1 MPDRFKLLVFDWD
14 GTVMDSAPRIVAC
27 MHAAIRDLAL
37 EPLADAAIRNI
48 IGLGLREAIDSLF
61 PGRDDAFHQRFVEC
75 YRYYFLSA
83 DQTPAALFPAADET
97 LRTLYAEGYLMAIA
111 TGKGRHGLDKVLDES
126 RLREFFHVTRCADET
141 RSKPHPQML
150 LEIMEEM
157 AVSPRHTLMIGDT
170 EYDMEMAN
178 NAGAAAL
185 AATYGAHE
193 RSRLLRHNPL
203 GCIDAIGKLTGWL
216 ANICEE
222 SLPSATRPRPLCPEV
237 APHG

>member
-37 EPLADAAIRNI
+37 EPLTDAAIRNI

-61 PGRDDAFHQRFVEC
+61 PGRDDAFHQHFVER

-83 DQTPAALFPAADET
+83 DQTPAALFPMAGET
-97 LRTLYAEGYLMAIA
+97 LRSLRAEGYLMAVA
-111 TGKGRHGLDKVLDES
+111 TGKGRHGLDRVLDES
-126 RLREFFHVTRCADET
+126 GLRELFHVTRCADET

-150 LEIMEEM
+150 LEIMEEV
-157 AVSPRHTLMIGDT
+157 AVSPERTLMIGDT
-170 EYDMEMAN
+170 EYDMEMAGK
-178 NAGAAAL
+178 AGTAAL
-185 AATYGAHE
+185 AATYGVHE
-193 RSRLLRHNPL
+193 RSRLLRHSPL
-203 GCIDAIGKLTGWL
+203 GCIDAIDELAGWL
-216 ANICEE
+216 ASMFEKQPSMIRTEP
-222 SLPSATRPRPLCPEV
+222 LPSEV

>member
-27 MHAAIRDLAL
+27 MHAAIRELAL
-37 EPLADAAIRNI
+37 EPLTDAAIQNI

-83 DQTPAALFPAADET
+83 DPTPAVLFPAADET
-97 LRTLYAEGYLMAIA
+97 LRTLHTDGYLMAIA
-111 TGKGRHGLDKVLDES
+111 TGKGRRGLDKVLDES
-126 RLREFFHVTRCADET
+126 RFRGLFHVTRCADET

-157 AVSPRHTLMIGDT
+157 AVLPAHTLMIGDT

-178 NAGAAAL
+178 SAGAAAL
-185 AATYGAHE
+185 AATYGVHE

-203 GCIDAIGKLTGWL
+203 GCIDAIDELTGWL
-216 ANICEE
+216 ASMREE
-222 SLPSATRPRPLCPEV
+222 QLPLV
-237 APHG
+237 AGSNPG